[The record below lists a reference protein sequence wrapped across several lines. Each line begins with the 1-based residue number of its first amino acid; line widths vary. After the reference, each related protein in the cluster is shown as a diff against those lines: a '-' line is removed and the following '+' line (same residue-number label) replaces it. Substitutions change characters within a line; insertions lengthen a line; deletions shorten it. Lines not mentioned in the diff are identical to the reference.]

1 MGTMVLISAKML
13 TRGVGYFVLAL
24 LLLSCSDKQDFG
36 QFDNLDITPTMEAPM
51 VYVEAPERI
60 INQVPGNTF
69 YTEDFNFDAFSESY
83 VSERIL
89 DGVITYEVENTTS
102 KPIDVTISFLDNTGN
117 VLDSENFMIDP
128 APTAILYREI
138 AYGGATGR
146 SIDIIRN
153 TSGIR
158 VSGQNLGDNT
168 SVSNLPDPR
177 VVLRSSAKI
186 RLRVK

>member
-1 MGTMVLISAKML
+1 MLSKKSHSWSPVLVL
-13 TRGVGYFVLAL
+13 LAL
-24 LLLSCSDKQDFG
+24 VILSCTDKQDFN
-36 QFDNLDITPTMEAPM
+36 QLDDLDITPTMEAPM
-51 VYVEAPERI
+51 VFLETPERV
-60 INQVPGNTF
+60 INEVPGNMF
-69 YTEDFNFDAFSESY
+69 YTQDFNFDAFSESY

-102 KPIDVTISFLDNTGN
+102 KQIDFSISFLDAAGN
-117 VLDSENFMIDP
+117 VLDTENFMIDP

-168 SVSNLPDPR
+168 SVSALPDPKI
-177 VVLRSSAKI
+177 VLRSSAQI

>member
-1 MGTMVLISAKML
+1 
-13 TRGVGYFVLAL
+13 
-24 LLLSCSDKQDFG
+24 
-36 QFDNLDITPTMEAPM
+36 MEAPM
-51 VYVEAPERI
+51 VYVESPERV
-60 INQVPGNTF
+60 INEVPGNTF
-69 YTEDFNFDAFSESY
+69 YTQDFNFDAFSESY

-102 KPIDVTISFLDNTGN
+102 KALDVTISFLDDAGN

-158 VSGQNLGDNT
+158 VSGQNLGDNI
-168 SVSNLPDPR
+168 SVSNLPDPKI
-177 VVLRSSAKI
+177 VLRSSAKF
-186 RLRVK
+186 RLRLK